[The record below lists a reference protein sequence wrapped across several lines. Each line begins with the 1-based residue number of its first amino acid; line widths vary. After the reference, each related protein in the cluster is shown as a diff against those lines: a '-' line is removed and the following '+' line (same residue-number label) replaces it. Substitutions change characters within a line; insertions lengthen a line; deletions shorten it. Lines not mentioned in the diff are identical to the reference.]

1 MRNPERIDRICEKF
15 RQLWQRSPDMRFH
28 QLITAFMFEDNR
40 FTEDY
45 FYVEDEET
53 EYKIMTYK
61 DSTENK
67 INKLKTF
74 IEMFQKTL
82 ETLDEKKE
90 DGTFDD
96 CDSWHKAAV
105 NVQLEAWY
113 KELASLQSVDFKYE

>member
-1 MRNPERIDRICEKF
+1 MRDLKRIDRICEKF
-15 RQLWQRSPDMRFH
+15 RQLWQKSPDTRFH
-28 QLITAFMFEDNR
+28 QLITAFMNDR
-40 FTEDY
+40 FNEDY

-67 INKLKTF
+67 IKKLETF

-90 DGTFDD
+90 DGTFDE

-113 KELASLQSVDFKYE
+113 KELASLRSGDFKYE